1 MVYIHHVITDCIRS
15 GSRWDAEMYMDV
27 DEVAV
32 PDPHTLWDKIMVRDI
47 AEICPRYDRELV
59 TI

>member
-1 MVYIHHVITDCIRS
+1 MYVYHVITDYIRS

-32 PDPHTLWDKIMVRDI
+32 PDPHTLWDKIMVRDM
-47 AEICPRYDRELV
+47 AEIWPRFERDMAE
-59 TI
+59 I

>member
-1 MVYIHHVITDCIRS
+1 MYVYHVIADHIRS

-32 PDPHTLWDKIMVRDI
+32 PDPHTLWDKIMVRDV
-47 AEICPRYDRELV
+47 AEIWSSYDRDMTE
-59 TI
+59 T

>member
-1 MVYIHHVITDCIRS
+1 MVYVHHVITDYIRS

-47 AEICPRYDRELV
+47 AEI
-59 TI
+59 